1 MLTHFLNNTLMELK
15 NIIKLTNDDI
25 YDIKHAQ
32 HEAQFERSAT
42 KVECITK
49 FEHNKSILDNEITK
63 LASANPEKKLTEL
76 LSEDDFLKLDELKL
90 KLFELKK
97 INKKYAKMVLSVSEF
112 YNSLL
117 EKVIPYEQQGYER
130 VVSYESNRLEIRV

>member
-1 MLTHFLNNTLMELK
+1 MH
-15 NIIKLTNDDI
+15 
-25 YDIKHAQ
+25 Y
-32 HEAQFERSAT
+32 
-42 KVECITK
+42 K

-97 INKKYAKMVLSVSEF
+97 INKKYAK
-112 YNSLL
+112 
-117 EKVIPYEQQGYER
+117 KVAKKHTMHNKSKMKI
-130 VVSYESNRLEIRV
+130 SNFQHQLVNTIFI